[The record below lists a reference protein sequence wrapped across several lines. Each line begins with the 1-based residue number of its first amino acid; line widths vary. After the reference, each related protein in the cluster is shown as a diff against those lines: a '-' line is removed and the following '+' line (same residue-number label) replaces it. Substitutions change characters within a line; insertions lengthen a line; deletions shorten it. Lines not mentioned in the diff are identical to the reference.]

1 MQPNDIDQMP
11 AGPELDALCAR
22 AMGWEEI
29 AWDFVPSGTGYTSVP
44 TWRDPGGVD
53 HFALPALSRDIKAAF
68 TLDREGWQWDFSEY
82 DNELEAFLLWF
93 DGDGEIHNWIV
104 GHAEWSEVD
113 SRPRAYA
120 LAIARCAAKWY
131 LEQRDDE

>member
-1 MQPNDIDQMP
+1 MNENDIDQMP

-68 TLDREGWQWDFSEY
+68 TLDREGWLWNLIERPDYAYVVLHPYESLFYTHRSRVYWYETNG
-82 DNELEAFLLWF
+82 DRSKAF
-93 DGDGEIHNWIV
+93 
-104 GHAEWSEVD
+104 
-113 SRPRAYA
+113 A

-131 LEQRDDE
+131 LEQADNE